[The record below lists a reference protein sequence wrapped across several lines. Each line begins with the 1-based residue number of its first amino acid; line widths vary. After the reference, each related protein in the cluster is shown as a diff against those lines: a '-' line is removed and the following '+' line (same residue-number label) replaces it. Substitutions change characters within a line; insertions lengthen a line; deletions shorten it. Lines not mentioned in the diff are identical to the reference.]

1 MSLFCILKIV
11 KNFIIIFH
19 LEIRRKHYFIVDFK
33 VSFTKNIS
41 KRYLFVKI
49 NEIELD

>member
-1 MSLFCILKIV
+1 M
-11 KNFIIIFH
+11 IFH
-19 LEIRRKHYFIVDFK
+19 VKISRKDYFIVDFN